1 MNISHHLEPKLKRL
15 RLSGMLETLDDRTQ
29 QAISNKHSYD
39 EFLERLLED
48 EIERREQ
55 KQLALRLRR
64 AAFDPSKTL
73 ENFDFSFNPGIN
85 RQAIQELA
93 ICRFISRKENVLI
106 YGQTGVGK
114 SHLAIA
120 LGHAACRKG
129 MDVLFVNVHKML
141 NHINSGRADG
151 SHEKRLACYLRPA
164 LLILDDMGLR
174 PVSSSG
180 AEDLYEV
187 IQGRYELGSI
197 VITSNRSPE
206 EWATCFTDPLLA
218 NAALDRLNHHAHHVE
233 ITGSSFRAHRK
244 KDDKLIKMKGET
256 KNIKNN

>member
-1 MNISHHLEPKLKRL
+1 MNIGHHLEPKLRRL
-15 RLSGMLETLDDRTQ
+15 RLSGMLDTLEERTQ
-29 QAISNKHSYD
+29 QAISQKHSYD

-73 ENFDFSFNPGIN
+73 ESFDFAFNPAIN

-93 ICRFISRKENVLI
+93 ICRFIGRKENILI

-129 MDVLFVNVHKML
+129 MDVLFVNVHQML

-151 SHEKRLACYLRPA
+151 SHGKRLASYLRPA

-187 IQGRYELGSI
+187 IRGRYECGSI

-206 EWATCFTDPLLA
+206 EWAACFTDPLLA

-233 ITGSSFRAHRK
+233 ITGSSFRAHGNRG
-244 KDDKLIKMKGET
+244 DKLIRIKGGAAEK
-256 KNIKNN
+256 KND